1 MANLSCTIS
10 IINTLLQYPGRLKEK
25 KISDKI
31 SVGEVYYE
39 LSKVEKIIER
49 NGRENIATIP
59 KREKDNFKFFRFDTY
74 VLKFKVT
81 VNTNQ

>member
-1 MANLSCTIS
+1 VANLSCTIS
-10 IINTLLQYPGRLKEK
+10 IINTLFQYPGRLKEK

-31 SVGEVYYE
+31 SVEEVYYE

-59 KREKDNFKFFRFDTY
+59 KREKGNFKFFRFDTY
-74 VLKFKVT
+74 VLKFEVT